1 MPNVAPKDQPRFQR
15 NDDCRY
21 KLIFQEYNDWIIVE
35 LDYKKAN
42 DTNDLEELHKD
53 VLMGIQNVI
62 ADNIRIG
69 KFGAYLTYSRTTG
82 NHYEIV
88 KWVSEPYTKQDSE
101 GNERSNDVRFVDVKQ
116 CDVSKTNKR
125 MFHVRDQI
133 ETIRLQHVLKSE
145 IEVDKSVYHRR
156 VKKKSSTSISI

>member
-1 MPNVAPKDQPRFQR
+1 M
-15 NDDCRY
+15 
-21 KLIFQEYNDWIIVE
+21 
-35 LDYKKAN
+35 DYKYHN

-156 VKKKSSTSISI
+156 VKKKSPTSISIEQITLSDETHDEITEEIMRRELMYYNEKVDEDDH